1 MSELFAVCSP
11 GLEQFTAAELSA
23 LGLKPGSIETDPEEG
38 GITFTGGQ
46 LEIYRANLHLRTASR
61 ILLRFGQFY
70 AAAFSE
76 LRKKASRLPWE
87 AYLQVNQPV
96 ALRVT
101 CHQSKLYHSAAVAER
116 VAGAICDRLGQQIEI
131 VKFDENIAEPAAL
144 VLVRLVNNQCNI
156 SLDTS
161 GSHLHRRGYRL
172 AAAKAPL
179 RETLA
184 AGLLM
189 AAGWDGSS
197 PLLDPFCGSG
207 TIPIEAAM
215 MAQHIAPGRSRR
227 FGFMAWPDFN
237 RGLWKK
243 LLEQSEGQNQPVF
256 PIIQGSDRDA
266 GAVKMAQANA
276 ERAGVLKAIEFSHR
290 AISAIQPPSNPGMV
304 VTNPPYGV
312 RVRSGHDLRDLYE
325 QFGYVLRLHCSG
337 WNAAILCSD
346 PVLLGH
352 TRLSFERHYSFNNGG
367 IPVQLACSRI
377 PAKDASH
384 TK

>member
-11 GLEQFTAAELSA
+11 GLEQFTSAELTA
-23 LGLKPGSIETDPEEG
+23 LGLKPGAIETDPEEG
-38 GITFTGGQ
+38 GITFQGGQ

-70 AAAFSE
+70 AASFSE

-87 AYLQVNQPV
+87 TYLQPNKPV

-101 CHQSKLYHSAAVAER
+101 CHQSKLYHTGAVAER
-116 VAGAICDRLGQQIEI
+116 VAGAISDRFGQQIEP
-131 VKFDENIAEPAAL
+131 VKFDENGAEPPTL
-144 VLVRLVNNQCNI
+144 VLVRLVNDQCTI

-161 GSHLHRRGYRL
+161 GAHLHRRGYRL
-172 AAAKAPL
+172 AVAKAPL

-189 AAGWDGSS
+189 AAGWDGSL

-207 TIPIEAAM
+207 TILIEAAM
-215 MAQHIAPGRSRR
+215 MAQHLAPGRSRR

-237 RGLWKK
+237 KALWKK
-243 LLEQSEGQNQPVF
+243 LVDQAEGQKQPDIPV
-256 PIIQGSDRDA
+256 IQASDRDA

-276 ERAGVLKAIEFSHR
+276 ERAGVLAAIEFSHR
-290 AISAIQPPSNPGMV
+290 AVSAVQPPSTPGFV

-312 RVRSGHDLRDLYE
+312 RVRSGHDLRDLYD
-325 QFGYVLRLHCSG
+325 QFGKILRLNCPD
-337 WNAAILCSD
+337 WLAAILCSD

-352 TRLSFERHYSFNNGG
+352 TRLKFDRHYSFNNGG
-367 IPVQLACSRI
+367 INVQLACGKI
-377 PAKDASH
+377 
-384 TK
+384 

>member
-1 MSELFAVCSP
+1 MIELFAVCSP

-38 GITFTGGQ
+38 GISFEGGQ

-87 AYLQVNQPV
+87 AYLKVNQPV

-101 CHQSKLYHSAAVAER
+101 CHQSKLYHSGAVAER
-116 VAGAICDRLGQQIEI
+116 VAGAIGDRLGQQIEL
-131 VKFDENIAEPAAL
+131 VKFDENSAEPPAL
-144 VLVRLVNNQCNI
+144 ILVRIVNNQCTI

-161 GSHLHRRGYRL
+161 GAHLHRRGYRQ
-172 AAAKAPL
+172 AVAKAPL

-184 AGLLM
+184 AALLM

-207 TIPIEAAM
+207 TLPIEAAM
-215 MAQHIAPGRSRR
+215 IAQHIAPGRSRR

-237 RGLWKK
+237 RGLWKILIDQAEEQK
-243 LLEQSEGQNQPVF
+243 LPVF
-256 PIIQGSDRDA
+256 PIIQASDRDA
-266 GAVKMAQANA
+266 GAITMAQANA
-276 ERAGVLKAIEFSHR
+276 DRAGVLKAIDFSHR
-290 AISAIQPPSNPGMV
+290 AVSAIEPPSTPGYM

-312 RVRSGHDLRDLYE
+312 RVTSGHDLRDLYN
-325 QFGYVLRLHCSG
+325 QFGKVLRLHCSG

-346 PVLLGH
+346 SILLGH
-352 TRLSFERHYSFNNGG
+352 TGLRFERRYSFNNGG
-367 IPVQLACSRI
+367 IPVQLACARI
-377 PAKDASH
+377 PAKNTSIS
-384 TK
+384 K